1 MSKEAMTNEVIEMVE
16 DVDVIEVAEQ
26 YVPEIG
32 IMDVVKGAGKFAGIG
47 LAIFGGYKLVKDVII
62 PGVQRKKNPETEME
76 DYDACDD
83 YAEAIDEVDVDVE
96 DEE

>member
-1 MSKEAMTNEVIEMVE
+1 MENTMTNEVMEMVE

-32 IMDVVKGAGKFAGIG
+32 VMDIVKGAGKFAGIG
-47 LAIFGGYKLVKDVII
+47 LAIYGGFRLVKDVII
-62 PGVQRKKNPETEME
+62 PGVQRKKNPETEMVGC
-76 DYDACDD
+76 DACDD
-83 YAEAIDEVDVDVE
+83 YTEAIDEADVDVE

>member
-1 MSKEAMTNEVIEMVE
+1 MENTMTNEVMEMVE

-32 IMDVVKGAGKFAGIG
+32 VMDIVKGAGKFAGIG
-47 LAIFGGYKLVKDVII
+47 LAIYGGFRLVKDVII
-62 PGVQRKKNPETEME
+62 PGVQRKKNPETEMV
-76 DYDACDD
+76 DCDACDD
-83 YAEAIDEVDVDVE
+83 YTEAIDEADVDVE